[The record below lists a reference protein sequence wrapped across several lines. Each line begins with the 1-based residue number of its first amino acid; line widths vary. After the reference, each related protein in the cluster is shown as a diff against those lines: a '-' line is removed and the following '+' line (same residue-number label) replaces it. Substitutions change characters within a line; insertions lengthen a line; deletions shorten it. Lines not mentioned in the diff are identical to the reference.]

1 MSILFTKSFEESHDI
16 SFAFL
21 MIILEIWREIWG
33 EWYWKRWAVEKKQ
46 GEFTLTSSS
55 YDKTINKGITSC

>member
-1 MSILFTKSFEESHDI
+1 
-16 SFAFL
+16 
-21 MIILEIWREIWG
+21 MIILEVWREIWG